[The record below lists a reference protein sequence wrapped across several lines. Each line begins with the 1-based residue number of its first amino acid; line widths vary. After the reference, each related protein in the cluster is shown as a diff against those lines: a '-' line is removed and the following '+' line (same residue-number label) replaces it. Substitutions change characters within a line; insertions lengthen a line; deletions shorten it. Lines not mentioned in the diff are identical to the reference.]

1 MKVNE
6 TFLKK
11 HTGNYDLD
19 CVFRLDLSDEGISS
33 IDGLNE
39 LCPNLTHL
47 ILKGNNLKDLTGIE
61 GLAKL
66 ELLDLADNDLTS
78 LAPLIDLPNLRTL
91 HLPNNR
97 LSSLDCLD
105 PLSGLSNLRTL
116 VLRCVTGSGS
126 SGSGSGSGNPLCRVA
141 GYRAKI
147 LGSCRLEN
155 LDGER
160 LRPGSPKAPQNPLFA
175 PKTDPED
182 EDFTIKIPPFQSW
195 TLNLNL
201 EMAEIGGKNGEN
213 GAKNGGKSAENGAKI
228 ALEREK
234 FRAAAEEFKRA
245 EKSARS
251 VLEFYAQRGENL

>member
-1 MKVNE
+1 VCLEIIYIK
-6 TFLKK
+6 TDKK
-11 HTGNYDLD
+11 KKK
-19 CVFRLDLSDEGISS
+19 
-33 IDGLNE
+33 
-39 LCPNLTHL
+39 TH
-47 ILKGNNLKDLTGIE
+47 
-61 GLAKL
+61 
-66 ELLDLADNDLTS
+66 S
-78 LAPLIDLPNLRTL
+78 
-91 HLPNNR
+91 
-97 LSSLDCLD
+97 
-105 PLSGLSNLRTL
+105 
-116 VLRCVTGSGS
+116 
-126 SGSGSGSGNPLCRVA
+126 
-141 GYRAKI
+141 YRAKI

-160 LRPGSPKAPQNPLFA
+160 LRCVFSCIFLPFSPLFHHFLPFFNTLPPFSRFFCPHFHIKSAKKAHFFDRKPPKTAKNRSPGSPKAPQNPLFA

-213 GAKNGGKSAENGAKI
+213 SAKNGGKSAENGAKI